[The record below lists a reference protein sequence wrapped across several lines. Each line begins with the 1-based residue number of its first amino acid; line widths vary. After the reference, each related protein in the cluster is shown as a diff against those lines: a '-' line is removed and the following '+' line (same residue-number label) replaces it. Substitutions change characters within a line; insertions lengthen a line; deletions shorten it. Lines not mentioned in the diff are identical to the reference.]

1 MSLILKLLKLHGVLA
16 LTATS
21 RSTHYQNIKQGLM
34 VSPISQGVQAV
45 AYPEHEI
52 QAIIA
57 ARIAGK
63 SDDEI
68 RTIVAE
74 LIKLRKA
81 AQQ

>member
-1 MSLILKLLKLHGVLA
+1 MNLIYKLLKLHGVLN

-21 RSTHYQNIKQGLM
+21 RSTHYQYIKQGLM
-34 VSPISQGVQAV
+34 VPPVSQGVQAV

-57 ARIAGK
+57 ARIAAK

-68 RTIVAE
+68 RTLVAD
-74 LIKLRKA
+74 LVKQRKA
-81 AQQ
+81 VQ

>member
-1 MSLILKLLKLHGVLA
+1 MNQLLKLLKLDKVLIQ
-16 LTATS
+16 TAVS

-34 VSPISQGVQAV
+34 VPPISQGLQAV

-68 RTIVAE
+68 RTTVAD
-74 LIKLRKA
+74 LVKQRKA
-81 AQQ
+81 IL

>member
-1 MSLILKLLKLHGVLA
+1 MSLYLKLLKLHGVLD

-21 RSTHYQNIKQGLM
+21 RSTHYENIKQGLM
-34 VSPISQGVQAV
+34 VPPISQGVQAV

-68 RTIVAE
+68 RTTVAD
-74 LIKLRKA
+74 LVKQRKA
-81 AQQ
+81 VQ

>member
-1 MSLILKLLKLHGVLA
+1 MNIIFKLLKLQGVLA

-34 VSPISQGVQAV
+34 VPPVSQGLQAV

-52 QAIIA
+52 QAIIG

-68 RTIVAE
+68 RTTVAD
-74 LIKLRKA
+74 LVKQRKA
-81 AQQ
+81 VQ

>member
-1 MSLILKLLKLHGVLA
+1 MNLLLKLLKLHGVLA

-21 RSTHYQNIKQGLM
+21 KSTHYENIKQGLM
-34 VSPISQGVQAV
+34 VSPVSQGLQAV

-63 SDDEI
+63 SNDDI
-68 RTIVAE
+68 RTLVAE
-74 LIKLRKA
+74 LIKQRKA
-81 AQQ
+81 VQ

>member
-1 MSLILKLLKLHGVLA
+1 MSLYLKLLKLHGVLA

-21 RSTHYQNIKQGLM
+21 RSTHYQQIKQGLM
-34 VSPISQGVQAV
+34 VKPIAQAIQAV
-45 AYPEHEI
+45 AYPEHEV

-68 RTIVAE
+68 RKPVADLTE
-74 LIKLRKA
+74 QRKA
-81 AQQ
+81 VSL

>member
-1 MSLILKLLKLHGVLA
+1 MNLILRLLKLNGVLA

-21 RSTHYQNIKQGLM
+21 RSTHYQHIKQGLM
-34 VSPISQGVQAV
+34 VQPISQGLQAV

-63 SDDEI
+63 SEDEI
-68 RTIVAE
+68 RTIVAD
-74 LIKLRKA
+74 LTKQRKA
-81 AQQ
+81 VQ

>member
-16 LTATS
+16 LTATG
-21 RSTHYQNIKQGLM
+21 RSTHYLYIKQGLM
-34 VSPISQGVQAV
+34 VPPVSQGVQAV

-68 RTIVAE
+68 RSVVAD
-74 LIKLRKA
+74 LVKQRKEV
-81 AQQ
+81 QQ

>member
-1 MSLILKLLKLHGVLA
+1 
-16 LTATS
+16 
-21 RSTHYQNIKQGLM
+21 M
-34 VSPISQGVQAV
+34 VPPISQGLQAV

-68 RTIVAE
+68 ALLL
-74 LIKLRKA
+74 LI
-81 AQQ
+81 

>member
-21 RSTHYQNIKQGLM
+21 KSTHYQHIKQGLM
-34 VSPISQGVQAV
+34 VEPIQQGAQAV

-63 SDDEI
+63 SVDEI
-68 RTIVAE
+68 RTLVASLQE
-74 LIKLRKA
+74 QRKA
-81 AQQ
+81 VTA

>member
-1 MSLILKLLKLHGVLA
+1 MLA
-16 LTATS
+16 VTATS
-21 RSTHYQNIKQGLM
+21 KSTHYQHIKQGLM
-34 VSPISQGVQAV
+34 VEPVQQGAQSV

-68 RTIVAE
+68 RTLVANLHE
-74 LIKLRKA
+74 QR
-81 AQQ
+81 QEV

>member
-1 MSLILKLLKLHGVLA
+1 MSLYLKLLKLHGVLA

-21 RSTHYQNIKQGLM
+21 RSTHYQNIKQGSM
-34 VSPISQGVQAV
+34 VPPISQGVQAV

-68 RTIVAE
+68 R
-74 LIKLRKA
+74 KLVTDLTEQRMA
-81 AQQ
+81 VSL